1 MFMKTHRRPI
11 RSLDDRFHEVM
22 TAHVNSAAYK
32 IKAPLKRMSEDF
44 RRSRDKTKNVCIE
57 EKCPVDDD
65 GNEIMIKVEG
75 LCKIYGKH
83 PEEALRL
90 LEKGADKKEVQE
102 RTSNNVGLYDVS
114 LNVRKGE
121 IFVIIGLSGSG
132 KSTLERCMNRLIEP
146 TSGRI
151 LIAGID
157 ITSLNEEELRYVRQ
171 KSMSMVFQNFG
182 LLPHRDVKSNV
193 AYGLEIQGIPEK
205 ERLEKSQASIDR
217 VGLSGYEDSYPKDL
231 SGGMKQRVGLARA
244 LATDPGI
251 LFMDEAF
258 SALDPLIRNDMQ
270 EELQKIQSDLN
281 KTIVFVTHDL
291 DEALKLGDRIALMK
305 DGRIVQMGTPEEILR
320 NPADEYVSRF
330 TKKVDRTK
338 VFNAEAFMKKPRNV
352 IHDTQGPRAAMK
364 IMESTD
370 RSNLLVVDRSNRLV
384 GMVGS
389 DDIMNAICSDK
400 TLEDVIEREIPK
412 VRRDTPMKEVIQIM
426 VTTDFSIPVVDDD
439 GILIGVVSPSAT
451 AEALN
456 GGDL

>member
-1 MFMKTHRRPI
+1 MFMKMHGRPI
-11 RSLDDRFHEVM
+11 KSLDDKFHEMM
-22 TAHVNSAAYK
+22 TEHMNYVVSK
-32 IKAPLKRMSEDF
+32 IKKPLKVALEDF
-44 RRSRDKTKNVCIE
+44 KRSRCRPKNVRIE
-57 EKCPVDDD
+57 GKCPTDDE
-65 GNEIMIKVEG
+65 GNEIMIQVEG
-75 LCKIYGKH
+75 LSKIYGKY
-83 PEEALRL
+83 PEEALKL

-102 RTSNNVGLYDVS
+102 KTSNNVGLYNVS

-146 TSGRI
+146 TTGRI

-171 KSMSMVFQNFG
+171 KHMSMVFQNFA
-182 LLPHRDVKSNV
+182 LLPHRNVKSNV
-193 AYGLEIQGIPEK
+193 SYGLEIQGILEN
-205 ERLEKSQASIDR
+205 ERLERSQASIER
-217 VGLSGYEDSYPKDL
+217 VGLSGYENSYPRDL

-244 LATDPGI
+244 LATDPDI

-270 EELQKIQSDLN
+270 EELQRIQSDLN

-291 DEALKLGDRIALMK
+291 DEALRLGDRIALMK
-305 DGRIVQMGTPEEILR
+305 DGRVVQIGTPEEILK

-338 VFNAEAFMKKPRNV
+338 VFDAETFMKKPRNV

-370 RSNLLVVDRSNRLV
+370 HSNLLVVDKSNRLV

-389 DDIMNAICSDK
+389 DDIINAIRQGK
-400 TLEDVIEREIPK
+400 TLDDVIERDIPR
-412 VRRDTPMKEVIQIM
+412 VHRDTPMKEVIHIM

-439 GILIGVVSPSAT
+439 QRLIGIVSPSAT

-456 GGDL
+456 EGDL